1 MEGKSTGVGASL
13 ARIVGDEISTS
24 CYSSSIGIILFRLV
38 GTYSVS
44 IGDIVTSG
52 NLVFIDEEDSV
63 SAFDIM
69 RRKPLS

>member
-63 SAFDIM
+63 SAFDIV